1 MVSESYSFHLRLF
14 HLRFFRVCVTV
25 TCLVE
30 QSLNPLL
37 STLTQPRTVKIHLL
51 ACLFHSG
58 KVRIQCAFMSVN
70 PSELKEEE
78 KFNGSFANF
87 FNAFF

>member
-1 MVSESYSFHLRLF
+1 MLLEKMVSECYSFHIG
-14 HLRFFRVCVTV
+14 FFRVCVTI
-25 TCLVE
+25 TRLVE

-58 KVRIQCAFMSVN
+58 KVRIQCAFMSAN
-70 PSELKEEE
+70 PSELIKGRE
-78 KFNGSFANF
+78 GI
-87 FNAFF
+87 